1 MSISSNRRD
10 PVEALA
16 EEFVARSRRG
26 ESVTVEE
33 YADRYPELAADIVLD
48 PAFPA
53 DPIGPKQ

>member
-1 MSISSNRRD
+1 MSTSSNRRD

-16 EEFVARSRRG
+16 EEFVARRRRG

-33 YADRYPELAADIVLD
+33 YAHRYPELADDIVLD

-53 DPIGPKQ
+53 DPFAPKQ

>member
-1 MSISSNRRD
+1 MWISSNRRD

-16 EEFVARSRRG
+16 EEFVARRRRG

-33 YADRYPELAADIVLD
+33 YAHRYPDLADDIVLD

-53 DPIGPKQ
+53 DPFAPKQ